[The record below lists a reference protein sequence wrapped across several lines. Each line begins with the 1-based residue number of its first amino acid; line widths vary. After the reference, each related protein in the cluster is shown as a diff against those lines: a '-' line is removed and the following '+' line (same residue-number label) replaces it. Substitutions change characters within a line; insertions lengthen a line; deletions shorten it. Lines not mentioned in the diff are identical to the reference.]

1 VVDVVEM
8 QKVEKHLYSN
18 YLRKAREYIDGM
30 KDELINQRW
39 NLAVLAGVH
48 CAISAC
54 DALTIFFLGRK
65 HKGIKHA
72 DAAKLLAS
80 TEDLD
85 PRELREK
92 SSQFI
97 SILDFKTPVEYDK
110 TVFKESDARELA
122 KRVERFYGWVK
133 ERLPE

>member
-1 VVDVVEM
+1 MIDVVEI

-18 YLRKAREYIDGM
+18 YLKKAQEYLEGM
-30 KDELINQRW
+30 KDELTNKRW

-48 CAISAC
+48 CTISAS
-54 DALTIFFLGRK
+54 DALTIFFLGKK
-65 HKGIKHA
+65 HKGIKHS

-80 TEDLD
+80 VEELD
-85 PRELREK
+85 SKELAEK

-97 SILDFKTPVEYDK
+97 SILDFKTPVEYGK
-110 TVFKESDARELA
+110 TVFKEPDARELA

-133 ERLPE
+133 EKLPA

>member
-1 VVDVVEM
+1 MVET
-8 QKVEKHLYSN
+8 QKIEKHLYSN
-18 YLRKAREYIDGM
+18 YLKKAREYLDGM
-30 KDELINQRW
+30 KDELTNKRW

-54 DALTIFFLGRK
+54 DALTIFFSGRK

-72 DAAKLLAS
+72 DAARFLAS
-80 TEDLD
+80 IEGLD
-85 PRELREK
+85 PKELREK

-110 TVFKESDARELA
+110 TVFKESNARELA
-122 KRVERFYGWVK
+122 KKVGRFYSWVREK
-133 ERLPE
+133 LPE

>member
-1 VVDVVEM
+1 MVET
-8 QKVEKHLYSN
+8 QKVDKHLYSN
-18 YLRKAREYIDGM
+18 YLKKAQEYLEGT
-30 KDELINQRW
+30 KDELTNKRW

-48 CAISAC
+48 CTISAC
-54 DALTIFFLGRK
+54 DALTIFFLGKK

-80 TEDLD
+80 IEGLD
-85 PRELREK
+85 PKELREK

-97 SILDFKTPVEYDK
+97 SVLDFKTPAEYGK

-122 KRVERFYGWVK
+122 KRVGRFYSWVREK
-133 ERLPE
+133 LPE

>member
-1 VVDVVEM
+1 MVET
-8 QKVEKHLYSN
+8 QKIEKHLYSN
-18 YLRKAREYIDGM
+18 YLKKAREYLDGM
-30 KDELINQRW
+30 EDELTNKRW

-48 CAISAC
+48 CAISTC

-80 TEDLD
+80 IEGLD
-85 PRELREK
+85 PKELREK

-97 SILDFKTPVEYDK
+97 SILDFKTPVEYGK

-122 KRVERFYGWVK
+122 KRVERFYSWVK
-133 ERLPE
+133 GKLPE

>member
-1 VVDVVEM
+1 MIET

-18 YLRKAREYIDGM
+18 YLEKAQEYFDGM
-30 KDELINQRW
+30 KDELANKRW

-80 TEDLD
+80 IEGLQ
-85 PRELREK
+85 PKELREK
-92 SSQFI
+92 SNQFI
-97 SILDFKTPVEYDK
+97 SILDFKTPVEYDQ
-110 TVFKESDARELA
+110 TMFKESDARELA
-122 KRVERFYGWVK
+122 KRVERFCRWVK
-133 ERLPE
+133 DKLPE

>member
-1 VVDVVEM
+1 VVEVVET

-18 YLRKAREYIDGM
+18 YLRKAQEYLEGM
-30 KDELINQRW
+30 KDELTDRRW
-39 NLAVLAGVH
+39 NLAVLAGIH

-54 DALTIFFLGRK
+54 DALTVFFSGKK

-80 TEDLD
+80 MEGLD
-85 PRELREK
+85 PKELREK
-92 SSQFI
+92 SNQFI

-110 TVFKESDARELA
+110 TVFAESDARELA
-122 KRVERFYGWVK
+122 KRAERFYGWDK
-133 ERLPE
+133 GKLPE

>member
-1 VVDVVEM
+1 MVGT

-18 YLRKAREYIDGM
+18 YLKKAREYLEGM
-30 KDELINQRW
+30 KDELTNKRW
-39 NLAVLAGVH
+39 NLAVLAGIH
-48 CAISAC
+48 CTISAC
-54 DALTIFFLGRK
+54 DALTIFFLGKK

-72 DAAKLLAS
+72 DAAKVLAS
-80 TEDLD
+80 IEGLD
-85 PRELREK
+85 SKELAEK

-122 KRVERFYGWVK
+122 KRAERFYGWVREK
-133 ERLPE
+133 LPE